1 MVRKR
6 TDHVQFLVI
15 LRIWTGPPKN
25 NNNNNNKQEPNDL
38 LPDYQEEP
46 GAFADR
52 APPTPAP
59 SRPKRDLRAPSR
71 YQPYLLSRD
80 DDPTDSSE
88 DDRRRIN
95 EYYGRPDL
103 PGPPG
108 YPSRRD
114 GDDDE
119 GAAGGAAV

>member
-1 MVRKR
+1 M
-6 TDHVQFLVI
+6 
-15 LRIWTGPPKN
+15 
-25 NNNNNNKQEPNDL
+25 
-38 LPDYQEEP
+38 
-46 GAFADR
+46 FADR

-59 SRPKRDLRAPSR
+59 SRPKRDRRAPAR
-71 YQPYLLSRD
+71 YQPYVVSRD

-88 DDRRRIN
+88 EDRRRVH
-95 EYYGRPDL
+95 EYYDRPNL

-108 YPSRRD
+108 YPSRRRD